1 MPKRPALARR
11 IRGKTGKK
19 NRFATSMDPDMTP
32 LINCIFLLLVFFMV
46 ATTFVNTKGLSV
58 DLPSGQGESSSR
70 ASKDINIVIEKGG
83 VVQVNGKIAK
93 MEELASRIGKIVKT
107 DKIKNVIIEAHR
119 TVRHQRVVRVVD
131 IARGEGIEAVAFAK
145 SAEG

>member
-11 IRGKTGKK
+11 VRGKAKK
-19 NRFATSMDPDMTP
+19 ANRFATSNDPDMTP

-46 ATTFVNTKGLSV
+46 ATTFLNTKGLSV
-58 DLPSGQGESSSR
+58 DLPGGQGDDSGR

-83 VVQVNGKIAK
+83 AIQVNGKPTTTGD
-93 MEELASRIGKIVKT
+93 LAETIGEIVEA
-107 DKIKNVIIEAHR
+107 DNIKNVIIEAHR
-119 TVRHQRVVRVVD
+119 TVRHQTVVRVVD
-131 IARGEGIEAVAFAK
+131 IARGQGIEAVAFAK

>member
-11 IRGKTGKK
+11 VRSKSHKV
-19 NRFATSMDPDMTP
+19 NRFATSNDPDMTP

-46 ATTFVNTKGLSV
+46 ATTFLNTKGLSV
-58 DLPSGQGESSSR
+58 DLPGGQGDDSAR

-83 VVQVNGKIAK
+83 AIQVNGKPTTTQD
-93 MEELASRIGKIVKT
+93 LAETIGEIVEA
-107 DKIKNVIIEAHR
+107 DNIKNVIIEAHR
-119 TVRHQRVVRVVD
+119 TVRHQTVVRVVD
-131 IARGEGIEAVAFAK
+131 IARGQGIEAVAFAK